1 MDANSAYGFKKIN
14 SQKTTVL
21 MAVKHE
27 DNPIVLE
34 V

>member
-1 MDANSAYGFKKIN
+1 MDAKSAYGFKRINLQKI
-14 SQKTTVL
+14 TVL
-21 MAVKHE
+21 MAVKHQ